1 MHSRRYG
8 VPLLGLLLL
17 IVCVQGRVSAAD
29 TPLQGDLQ
37 PTMRA
42 IFQALTQVFPL
53 TLDPKQF
60 EAPEQRQ
67 RIQEALRLL
76 AANTGALESHRQDVP
91 LSFDFLRRTLA
102 HTAQDAAQR
111 YEQGQYQQA
120 RFALQQM
127 TAQCFA
133 CHSRFTHPQ
142 PFDLGKRFL
151 TALPL
156 AQLPLRD
163 QVRLAVATRQFDTA
177 IETCETL
184 FRSTTMSA
192 AAIDVLGVFEDY
204 LKIVLRVRGD
214 FARAIATFE
223 HFLGRADVP
232 PDLRERLRSW
242 VEALKEL
249 QPQKLT
255 GEAPVRARALI
266 EAGQRRNRFPADQ
279 LGLVHFVVASSLL
292 HRYVDAHAG
301 TTPALVEAYYL
312 LGIAESYI
320 SRTSWVVETPFFLE
334 MAIRLDP
341 KSPMAA
347 KAYDLLNA
355 YILASYTGSSGVHLP
370 EEVQEYLEGL
380 RRLRQG
386 S

>member
-1 MHSRRYG
+1 
-8 VPLLGLLLL
+8 LLGLLLL
-17 IVCVQGRVSAAD
+17 TACLQGRVSAAD
-29 TPLQGDLQ
+29 TPPQGDLQ
-37 PTMRA
+37 ATMQA

-53 TLDPKQF
+53 IPDPQQF
-60 EAPEQRQ
+60 EAPAQRP

-76 AANTGALESHRQDVP
+76 AANTSALETHRQDVP
-91 LSFDFLRRTLA
+91 LSFDFLRRSLA
-102 HTAQDAAQR
+102 RTAQDAAQR
-111 YEQGQYQQA
+111 YEHGQYQQA
-120 RFALQQM
+120 RFAFQQL

-163 QVRLAVATRQFDTA
+163 RVRLAVATRQFDTA

-204 LKIVLRVRGD
+204 LKIVLRVRED

-223 HFLGRADVP
+223 QFLGRADVP

-242 VEALKEL
+242 VEALTEL
-249 QPQKLT
+249 QPQGLT
-255 GEAPVRARALI
+255 GEALARARTLI
-266 EAGQRRNRFPADQ
+266 EAEQRRNRFPADQ

-292 HRYVDAHAG
+292 HRYVDARAA

-312 LGIAESYI
+312 LGVAYTSESMIGTRFTGHLVREVQLGEY
-320 SRTSWVVETPFFLE
+320 RAVQPVVTGE
-334 MAIRLDP
+334 
-341 KSPMAA
+341 
-347 KAYDLLNA
+347 A
-355 YILASYTGSSGVHLP
+355 YITGIQQCVVDPRDPVKYGFSVGNSA
-370 EEVQEYLEGL
+370 
-380 RRLRQG
+380 
-386 S
+386 

>member
-1 MHSRRYG
+1 M
-8 VPLLGLLLL
+8 
-17 IVCVQGRVSAAD
+17 Q
-29 TPLQGDLQ
+29 
-37 PTMRA
+37 A

-53 TLDPKQF
+53 ILDPQQF
-60 EAPEQRQ
+60 EAPAQRQ

-76 AANTGALESHRQDVP
+76 AANTSALETHRQDVP
-91 LSFDFLRRTLA
+91 LSFDFLRRSLA
-102 HTAQDAAQR
+102 RTAQDAAQR
-111 YEQGQYQQA
+111 YEQGHYQQA
-120 RFALQQM
+120 RFAFQQL

-184 FRSTTMSA
+184 FRSTTMTA
-192 AAIDVLGVFEDY
+192 AAIDLLGVFEDY
-204 LKIVLRVRGD
+204 LKIVLRVRQD
-214 FARAIATFE
+214 FARATATFE
-223 HFLGRADVP
+223 QFLGRTDVT
-232 PDLRERLRSW
+232 PDLRARLRSW

-249 QPQKLT
+249 QPQGLT
-255 GEAPVRARALI
+255 GEALARARTLI

-292 HRYVDAHAG
+292 HRYVDAQAA

-312 LGIAESYI
+312 LGVAESYI
-320 SRTSWVVETPFFLE
+320 SRTSWVAETPFFLE
-334 MAIRLDP
+334 VAIRLDP
-341 KSPMAA
+341 QSPMAA
-347 KAYDLLNA
+347 QAYDLLNA
-355 YILASYTGSSGVHLP
+355 YILAAYTGSSGVHLP
-370 EEVQEYLEGL
+370 QEMQEYLEGL

>member
-1 MHSRRYG
+1 MHPRRYG
-8 VPLLGLLLL
+8 VPILGLLLL
-17 IVCVQGRVSAAD
+17 TVCVQGRVSAAD
-29 TPLQGDLQ
+29 TPSQGDLQ

-42 IFQALTQVFPL
+42 IFQALTQAFPWS
-53 TLDPKQF
+53 LDPQQF

-76 AANTGALESHRQDVP
+76 AANTSALESHRQDVP

-102 HTAQDAAQR
+102 RTAQDAAQR

-120 RFALQQM
+120 RFALQQL

-133 CHSRFTHPQ
+133 CHSRFTRPQ

-163 QVRLAVATRQFDTA
+163 QVRLAVATRQFETA

-204 LKIVLRVRGD
+204 LKIVLRVQED
-214 FARAIATFE
+214 FARAITTFE
-223 HFLGRADVP
+223 QFLGRADVTA
-232 PDLRERLRSW
+232 DLRERLRSW

-255 GEAPVRARALI
+255 GEALVRARALI

-292 HRYVDAHAG
+292 HRYVEAQAT

-312 LGIAESYI
+312 LGIAESYV
-320 SRTSWVVETPFFLE
+320 SRTSWVTETPFFLE

-341 KSPMAA
+341 KSPTAA
-347 KAYDLLNA
+347 RAYDLLNA
-355 YILASYTGSSGVHLP
+355 YILAAYTGSSGVHLP
-370 EEVQEYLEGL
+370 QDMQEYLEGL